1 MVDELKLANMSNL
14 DLSDHV
20 YEVVPTCLRHHKV
33 YESMYRLM
41 AELLIFKI
49 TPWITFLVLFLTIK
63 SRIGYFSKRRN
74 RRFLTNRQYHELK
87 DARLVLGTIVLFYLA
102 NVLPFYVSF
111 CHILKLHPS
120 YEAAKLSHFGLV
132 INSSLK
138 FLIYIA

>member
-1 MVDELKLANMSNL
+1 MSL
-14 DLSDHV
+14 HL
-20 YEVVPTCLRHHKV
+20 
-33 YESMYRLM
+33 MY
-41 AELLIFKI
+41 IS
-49 TPWITFLVLFLTIK
+49 TF
-63 SRIGYFSKRRN
+63 RYFSKRRN

-138 FLIYIA
+138 FLIYIALSRRLRKGFLALFRKDILSPENELSNEDELVTLKPRKLTNVSKGAQLENTK

>member
-1 MVDELKLANMSNL
+1 MSL
-14 DLSDHV
+14 HL
-20 YEVVPTCLRHHKV
+20 
-33 YESMYRLM
+33 MY
-41 AELLIFKI
+41 IS
-49 TPWITFLVLFLTIK
+49 TF
-63 SRIGYFSKRRN
+63 RYFSKRRN

-87 DARLVLGTIVLFYLA
+87 EARLVLGTIVLFYLA

-138 FLIYIA
+138 FLIYITLSRRLRTGFLALFKKDILSSENELSNEDELVTLKPRKMTNVSKGARPEDTK

>member
-1 MVDELKLANMSNL
+1 MTF
-14 DLSDHV
+14 H
-20 YEVVPTCLRHHKV
+20 
-33 YESMYRLM
+33 
-41 AELLIFKI
+41 LLFIPIF
-49 TPWITFLVLFLTIK
+49 
-63 SRIGYFSKRRN
+63 RYFSKRRN

-138 FLIYIA
+138 FLIYIALSRRLRIGFLALLKKDTSSSGNELSNEDELVTLKPRKITNVSKGAQPEGTR

>member
-1 MVDELKLANMSNL
+1 MPFCLLL
-14 DLSDHV
+14 L
-20 YEVVPTCLRHHKV
+20 PTFR
-33 YESMYRLM
+33 
-41 AELLIFKI
+41 
-49 TPWITFLVLFLTIK
+49 
-63 SRIGYFSKRRN
+63 YFSKRRN

-138 FLIYIA
+138 FLIYIALSRRLRKGFLALFRKDILSPENELSNEDELVTLKPRKITNVSKGAQLEGTR

>member
-1 MVDELKLANMSNL
+1 MS
-14 DLSDHV
+14 
-20 YEVVPTCLRHHKV
+20 RH
-33 YESMYRLM
+33 LM
-41 AELLIFKI
+41 CIS
-49 TPWITFLVLFLTIK
+49 TF
-63 SRIGYFSKRRN
+63 RYFSKRRN

-87 DARLVLGTIVLFYLA
+87 DAKLVLGTIVLFYLA

-138 FLIYIA
+138 FLIYIAFSRRLRRGFLALFKKDILSSGNELSNEDELVTLKPRKMTNVSKGARPEDTK